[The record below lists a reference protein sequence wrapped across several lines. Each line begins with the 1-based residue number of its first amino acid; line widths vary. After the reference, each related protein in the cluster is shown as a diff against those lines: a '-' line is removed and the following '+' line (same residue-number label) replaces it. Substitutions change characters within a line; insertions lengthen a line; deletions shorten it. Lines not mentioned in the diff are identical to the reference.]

1 MTSRLAPTQTRVL
14 AHIHTLNDIDVI
26 DGIIGALRRQTRRVD
41 GILVVDNGSI
51 DGTLDRPS
59 LRHAIVIRESIN
71 LGTSG
76 AVEIGIKYALD
87 HGYDWVWLFDADSIP
102 EPDALE
108 KLLDLYAGWPA
119 ARQEKTAFLGCL
131 CADIQDG
138 VPRHGCIVTD
148 DGVQQVSP
156 PPQPR
161 YYECHVTIWSGCLYR
176 LDAVRR
182 IGLPNKNYVLDWGEV
197 EYGYRVMQAG
207 YVGYIHQDAILH
219 HNIGGRTYKLLE
231 FKLGP
236 LRFKILEAPPIRC
249 YYGCR
254 NTLYFLLHE
263 IRLRRLKPIVPPLL
277 GVARQTAGYLLKPKG
292 HREHILACFRGFWHG
307 VTGNIGARY

>member
-1 MTSRLAPTQTRVL
+1 MVVRC
-14 AHIHTLNDIDVI
+14 
-26 DGIIGALRRQTRRVD
+26 RQ
-41 GILVVDNGSI
+41 L
-51 DGTLDRPS
+51 
-59 LRHAIVIRESIN
+59 
-71 LGTSG
+71 
-76 AVEIGIKYALD
+76 
-87 HGYDWVWLFDADSIP
+87 P

-148 DGVQQVSP
+148 DGIQQVDRRRNRDTTSAMSL
-156 PPQPR
+156 
-161 YYECHVTIWSGCLYR
+161 SGR
-176 LDAVRR
+176 AVC
-182 IGLPNKNYVLDWGEV
+182 IGWTRCARSASRTSYVLDWGEV

-207 YVGYIHQDAILH
+207 YGGYIHQDALLH

-236 LRFKILEAPPIRC
+236 LRFKIFEAPPIRC

-254 NTLYFLLHE
+254 NMLYFLLHE
-263 IRLRRLKPIVPPLL
+263 IRLRRPKAIVPPLL